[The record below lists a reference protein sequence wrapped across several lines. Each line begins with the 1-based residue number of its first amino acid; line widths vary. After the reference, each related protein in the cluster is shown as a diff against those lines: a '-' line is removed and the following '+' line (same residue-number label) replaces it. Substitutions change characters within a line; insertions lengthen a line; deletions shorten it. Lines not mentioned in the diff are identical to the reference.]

1 MQHLDPAG
9 GAPMV
14 ARRVLGCSLLLLLAA
29 TAAALLIVGNDA
41 STGAHVATAVGRAA
55 DLPAMLAPSGDAAS
69 SPLDATIR
77 REVITNGDAP
87 PRTFA
92 QFVDALVDLGLETAR
107 LADAGQQDDAIASDH
122 EARELFRAMLAAVAD
137 ADAMA
142 LAAMADLPF
151 DDRPLATAML
161 RSGADASATTA
172 APIVAP
178 MQSRLLRENV
188 LMLTLSCG
196 LSRRH
201 EHIVDGRPDSAA
213 LTAGALA
220 TLQALPHLAERLGD
234 ELLVDQPYLGESHE
248 PQVLDIVARSSDG
261 TFPAATSTALLSTLW
276 TNLQHSGARSS
287 EHLAGLALLLL
298 DDGNASERMAAARL
312 LILDERYREVV
323 LDHVRRTKH
332 EGLARTLA
340 IAAAQELPPTEAFAV
355 LTTTAEITGADT
367 GSFLTLAVRA
377 PGLLQQE
384 YEQRL
389 GSDVSPMLRAALVT
403 GAGFTRSPE
412 GIEVAKLAFA
422 SDPDP
427 EVRMRA
433 LFVLTGT
440 AAEALGETAIGQ
452 ALDDPAIGGDPER
465 LGAVVLALENLAR
478 AGLVNAVHRLG
489 ARLRAT
495 PGLAESTR
503 EVLERLL
510 AQTLPGGAAPVPT
523 GH

>member
-340 IAAAQELPPTEAFAV
+340 IAAAAQGRTIDIWSRVGDRRGEPMAFAA
-355 LTTTAEITGADT
+355 TARSIPGRPQVVGSSEVQPAAIGALARLWRPFWPART
-367 GSFLTLAVRA
+367 IGSWRQKASTRRRAEAAECAEKARHGPVA
-377 PGLLQQE
+377 PGLAAAADT
-384 YEQRL
+384 YGSGFQRVD
-389 GSDVSPMLRAALVT
+389 SA
-403 GAGFTRSPE
+403 
-412 GIEVAKLAFA
+412 
-422 SDPDP
+422 
-427 EVRMRA
+427 VRTTSRR
-433 LFVLTGT
+433 VLS
-440 AAEALGETAIGQ
+440 I
-452 ALDDPAIGGDPER
+452 
-465 LGAVVLALENLAR
+465 
-478 AGLVNAVHRLG
+478 VNK
-489 ARLRAT
+489 T
-495 PGLAESTR
+495 P
-503 EVLERLL
+503 
-510 AQTLPGGAAPVPT
+510 
-523 GH
+523 